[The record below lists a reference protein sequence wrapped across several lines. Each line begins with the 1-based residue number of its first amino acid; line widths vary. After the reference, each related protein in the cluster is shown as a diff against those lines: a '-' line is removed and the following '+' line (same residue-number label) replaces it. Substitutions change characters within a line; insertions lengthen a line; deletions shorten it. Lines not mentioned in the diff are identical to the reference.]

1 MDWSLTPGS
10 EEYASIDYRG
20 NLTAKTVYAAQQITV
35 IAQPYD
41 GGERVTKNIWILPK
55 TTGLGLMLD
64 GAPLGSTLN
73 VDQAQTKTLQL
84 SAKVYPDGALQEM
97 QWTSTASGVARV
109 DEDGLV
115 TLVKPGVTVIKAA
128 TKDGSRLTAQ
138 VTLNVTYV
146 DSAGKL
152 TLTAGEMPEIGLQPG
167 QKVRLTLRGEQ
178 AIPYESVI
186 FSVLSN
192 QSVMGSVDENGLFTA
207 GTLTGRVDVTAALK
221 DDPLGRTASI
231 SIQVIPVQ
239 AAELALTA
247 ELPEENLLDGTVIFD
262 RTELNRDVIFPV
274 TAKAFDRQ
282 GVEVVKDILWSSSD
296 TSIAKV
302 DLRAV

>member
-1 MDWSLTPGS
+1 
-10 EEYASIDYRG
+10 
-20 NLTAKTVYAAQQITV
+20 
-35 IAQPYD
+35 
-41 GGERVTKNIWILPK
+41 
-55 TTGLGLMLD
+55 
-64 GAPLGSTLN
+64 
-73 VDQAQTKTLQL
+73 
-84 SAKVYPDGALQEM
+84 
-97 QWTSTASGVARV
+97 
-109 DEDGLV
+109 
-115 TLVKPGVTVIKAA
+115 
-128 TKDGSRLTAQ
+128 
-138 VTLNVTYV
+138 
-146 DSAGKL
+146 
-152 TLTAGEMPEIGLQPG
+152 MPEIGLQPG

-262 RTELNRDVIFPV
+262 RTELNRDVIFRSLPRLS
-274 TAKAFDRQ
+274 T
-282 GVEVVKDILWSSSD
+282 G
-296 TSIAKV
+296 
-302 DLRAV
+302 RAWKW